1 MIPGSEKSPGEENGN
16 LPLVF
21 LPGEFHGQRSLAG
34 LQSMVLHTVGHNLA
48 TKQQQYGLQYFRWK
62 SLFSASVKKKKF
74 PPLKVRSK
82 LEKLFYKLE
91 NFSDSQPRSRYK
103 NLKQKKFL
111 FWIRA

>member
-21 LPGEFHGQRSLAG
+21 LPGEFHGQRGLAG

-62 SLFSASVKKKKF
+62 SLFSASVKKKKISPF
-74 PPLKVRSK
+74 EGKVKIGEAFLQTRK
-82 LEKLFYKLE
+82 L
-91 NFSDSQPRSRYK
+91 Q
-103 NLKQKKFL
+103 
-111 FWIRA
+111 